1 MVATDP
7 IDEIFR
13 LFAAY
18 GTSKYD
24 EKVSLA
30 DHCLQTAELARDQQ
44 ANREVVAAALLHDL
58 GHFMLAEAR
67 GNEEFRTVDWEHDR
81 VAAEWIRPRFGN
93 TVADAV
99 GGHVAAKRWLCH
111 AEPEYYDRLSP
122 SSRDSLA
129 VQGGPFTAEEA
140 RRFESEASFDTAVA
154 LRRWDDDGKV
164 AGLEIAPLTSY
175 EPLLRS
181 LLR

>member
-1 MVATDP
+1 MERRDP

-18 GTSKYD
+18 GTSHYD
-24 EKVSLA
+24 QNVSLA
-30 DHCLQTAELARDQQ
+30 DHCLQTAALASGQQ
-44 ANREVVAAALLHDL
+44 ADPEVVVAALLHDL
-58 GHFMLAEAR
+58 GDFMLAEAR
-67 GNEEFRTVDWEHDR
+67 GQEDLRSVDWEHER
-81 VAAEWIRPRFGN
+81 VAAEWIRPRFGDV
-93 TVADAV
+93 VADAV
-99 GGHVAAKRWLCH
+99 GGHVTAKRWLCH
-111 AEPEYYDRLSP
+111 AEPDYYDRLSP
-122 SSRDSLA
+122 SSRASLA
-129 VQGGPFTAEEA
+129 VQGGPFTVEEA
-140 RRFESEASFDTAVA
+140 MEFESEASFDVAVA